1 MSTILF
7 PKKTTEDWE
16 RYASII
22 QEKDVYNHL
31 RSIHNCKSFYD
42 YTRPW
47 ITHCSIQRQDLYK
60 SSEMVNEWRIRYKNR

>member
-1 MSTILF
+1 MSTIFF
-7 PKKTTEDWE
+7 PEKRQQRTGSVTQ
-16 RYASII
+16 AII
-22 QEKDVYNHL
+22 QEKVYTSSS
-31 RSIHNCKSFYD
+31 SIHNCKSFYD